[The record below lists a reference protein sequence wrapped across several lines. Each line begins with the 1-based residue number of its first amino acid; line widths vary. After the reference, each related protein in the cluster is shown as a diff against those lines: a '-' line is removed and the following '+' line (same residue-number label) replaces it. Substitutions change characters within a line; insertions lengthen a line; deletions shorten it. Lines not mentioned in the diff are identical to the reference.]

1 MKEVVVNLTA
11 AEMISQGYKGHLSN
25 NSCSDL
31 LAVPTISSIQ
41 ENRACPAKAIETLF
55 AGDE

>member
-1 MKEVVVNLTA
+1 
-11 AEMISQGYKGHLSN
+11 MIRQGYKGHLSN
-25 NSCSDL
+25 NSTSDL

-41 ENRACPAKAIETLF
+41 ENRASPAKAIEAPF